1 LSQDEVQPGFLRVA
15 VIRRFNLSD
24 ILLVRRLQ
32 EKVTCLDLETA
43 LLWSPAP
50 LSLALLECLSFTQ
63 GRSTTF
69 VEDNHSVDQHAAGFL
84 QAWDRASSL
93 SCDVEFVSPSLDGST
108 TTAQLW
114 SDLLQHLSVVK
125 GESGLQ
131 RIFAKVPDDGQSA
144 DVFRHAGFSAYAR
157 RHVLQLDG
165 LPQNLPT
172 PGRKHLRPAGEH
184 DASGVKRLRGSLT
197 PRLVQ
202 QIEGGTEVE
211 RDPTALLPWW
221 MGRETSEY
229 VWEDSGEIRAH
240 LRVLTGQD
248 GHWLRILVEPGAS
261 EQAELVLGELL
272 FMVTPTPERPL
283 YCGVREYE
291 GGLRP
296 TLEALGFAPLTS
308 ELLMTRQ
315 TTAPAR
321 IPAEKLSPA
330 LEKGVETA
338 TPISTSNRCQDT
350 T

>member
-1 LSQDEVQPGFLRVA
+1 M
-15 VIRRFNLSD
+15 IRRFNLSD

-32 EKVTCLDLETA
+32 EKVACLDLETA

-69 VEDNHSVDQHAAGFL
+69 VEDDHSVDQRAAGFL
-84 QAWDRASSL
+84 QAWDRAGSL
-93 SCDVEFVSPSLDGST
+93 SCDVEFVSPFLDGST
-108 TTAQLW
+108 ATAQLW
-114 SDLLQHLSVVK
+114 DDLLQHLSVVK

-131 RIFAKVPDDGQSA
+131 RIFAKVPDDGQSVE
-144 DVFRHAGFSAYAR
+144 VFRHAGFSAYAR
-157 RHVLQLDG
+157 RYVLRLDQ
-165 LPQNLPT
+165 PSRHLPT
-172 PGRKHLRPAGEH
+172 PGSKHLRPAEEH
-184 DASGVKRLRGSLT
+184 DASALKRLRSSLT

-202 QIEGGTEVE
+202 QMEGGTEVE
-211 RDPTALLPWW
+211 RDLTALLPWW
-221 MGRETSEY
+221 MSREMSEY

-240 LRVLTGQD
+240 LRIFTGQD
-248 GHWLRILVEPGAS
+248 GHWLRVLLEPRAS
-261 EQAELVLGELL
+261 EDAELVLSELL
-272 FMVTPTPERPL
+272 SMLAPTPERPL

-296 TLEALGFAPLTS
+296 TMENLGFAPLTS

-338 TPISTSNRCQDT
+338 TPISTSNHCQDAT
-350 T
+350 

>member
-1 LSQDEVQPGFLRVA
+1 

-32 EKVTCLDLETA
+32 EKVACLDLETA

-50 LSLALLECLSFTQ
+50 LSLALLECLSLTQ

-69 VEDNHSVDQHAAGFL
+69 VEDNYSVDQCSAGFL
-84 QAWDRASSL
+84 QTWDRGGSP
-93 SCDVEFVSPSLDGST
+93 SCDVEFVSPLLDGST
-108 TTAQLW
+108 TTSQLW
-114 SDLLQHLSVVK
+114 CDLLQHLSVVK
-125 GESGLQ
+125 GESGVQ
-131 RIFAKVPDDGQSA
+131 RIFAKVPDDGQSVE
-144 DVFRHAGFSAYAR
+144 VFRHAGFSAYAR
-157 RHVLQLDG
+157 RYVLRLDQ
-165 LPQNLPT
+165 PPPHLPT
-172 PGRKHLRPAGEH
+172 PSSQHLRPAEES
-184 DASGVKRLRGSLT
+184 DAGALRRLRSSLT

-202 QIEGGTEVE
+202 QMEGGTEVE
-211 RDPTALLPWW
+211 RDPTTLLPWW
-221 MGRETSEY
+221 MSRELSEY

-240 LRVLTGQD
+240 LRLFTGQD
-248 GHWLRILVEPGAS
+248 GHWLRVLLEPGGS
-261 EQAELVLGELL
+261 EEAELLLSELL
-272 FMVTPTPERPL
+272 SMLVPTPERPL

-296 TLEALGFAPLTS
+296 TLETLGFAPLSS

-338 TPISTSNRCQDT
+338 TPISTSNRFRET

>member
-1 LSQDEVQPGFLRVA
+1 M
-15 VIRRFNLSD
+15 IRRFNLSD

-32 EKVTCLDLETA
+32 EKVVCLDLETA

-50 LSLALLECLSFTQ
+50 LSLALLGCLSLTQ

-69 VEDNHSVDQHAAGFL
+69 VEDDHSVDQRAAGFL
-84 QAWDRASSL
+84 QAWDRAASL
-93 SCDVEFVSPSLDGST
+93 ACDVEFVSPFLDGST
-108 TTAQLW
+108 ATAQLW
-114 SDLLQHLSVVK
+114 CDLLQHLSVVK

-144 DVFRHAGFSAYAR
+144 EVFRHAGFSAYAR
-157 RHVLQLDG
+157 RYVLRLDQ
-165 LPQNLPT
+165 LPQHLPSPSST
-172 PGRKHLRPAGEH
+172 HLRPAEER
-184 DASGVKRLRGSLT
+184 DVSALKRLRSSLT

-221 MGRETSEY
+221 MSRERSEY
-229 VWEDSGEIRAH
+229 IWEDSGEIRAH
-240 LRVLTGQD
+240 LRLFTGQD
-248 GHWLRILVEPGAS
+248 GHWLRVLLQPGPS
-261 EQAELVLGELL
+261 ERAELVLSELL
-272 FMVTPTPERPL
+272 SMLVPTADRPL

-296 TLEALGFAPLTS
+296 TLETLGFAPLAS